1 MKKSL
6 KNIQKIKQL
15 AKIKWI
21 INIIAFPIMIS
32 LLILSTILLL
42 KITSTH
48 KISIFAIIIFVFFV
62 ILSLFLSIENLVLS
76 IFLIINSASIYV
88 SYTYKNKEIKLAEQ
102 IKTFRNSVLI
112 YSILS
117 IFFGLGLIVDPI
129 IWIMSKTKIRFLKE
143 KIKEQTRNKIQKL
156 TTF

>member
-32 LLILSTILLL
+32 LLILTTILFL
-42 KITSTH
+42 KIISTH
-48 KISIFAIIIFVFFV
+48 KTSIFAIIISVFFV
-62 ILSLFLSIENLVLS
+62 ILSLFLGVENLVLS
-76 IFLIINSASIYV
+76 ILLIINSTSIYV
-88 SYTYKNKEIKLAEQ
+88 SYKNKEIELVEQ
-102 IKTFRNSVLI
+102 MKTFRNSILI

-117 IFFGLGLIVDPI
+117 IFFGLGLIVDPV

-143 KIKEQTRNKIQKL
+143 KIKEQTQNKIQKL